1 MSSGQSLR
9 NGSSVEPGLPNT
21 RLMPNARSR
30 LKVASLTVVVALAAL
45 AGLRDDIGRLPLL
58 VSWRSVIRDE
68 AIHLLMDW
76 FAKSSSANL
85 GGGMP
90 GRDRIQAAMQRCAP
104 APFGCRAALPRSAR
118 PGSVQFPRPIS

>member
-68 AIHLLMDW
+68 AIHLSMDW

-85 GGGMP
+85 GGRMP
-90 GRDRIQAAMQRCAP
+90 GRDGIQAAMQRCAP
-104 APFGCRAALPRSAR
+104 APSGCRAALPHVSSPSALFSLLR
-118 PGSVQFPRPIS
+118 